1 MDYLQHFDFGAPDNQ
16 GQHYALWE
24 PVLNRF
30 LLVLSDLQLCETIK
44 FIASSRYKLFLIDLT
59 TAENYTPTLIDNSC
73 CGNWTFSNKIDIA
86 TIQPNRYVLPIA
98 ATMLLENKSDSDW
111 DFRQETRYLQFI
123 AVWLKF
129 LKHIKEQH
137 PWMAYVEFIRKIHR
151 DNELAGIKND
161 WYDRQTLLEKDILK
175 TLYLGNDIQ
184 LVHQQIVDLLAK
196 ETYVYNIWQRYSCLE

>member
-1 MDYLQHFDFGAPDNQ
+1 
-16 GQHYALWE
+16 
-24 PVLNRF
+24 
-30 LLVLSDLQLCETIK
+30 
-44 FIASSRYKLFLIDLT
+44 
-59 TAENYTPTLIDNSC
+59 
-73 CGNWTFSNKIDIA
+73 
-86 TIQPNRYVLPIA
+86 
-98 ATMLLENKSDSDW
+98 MLLENKSDSDW

-137 PWMAYVEFIRKIHR
+137 PWMAYVEFIRQIHR

-161 WYDRQTLLEKDILK
+161 WYDRQILLEKDILK